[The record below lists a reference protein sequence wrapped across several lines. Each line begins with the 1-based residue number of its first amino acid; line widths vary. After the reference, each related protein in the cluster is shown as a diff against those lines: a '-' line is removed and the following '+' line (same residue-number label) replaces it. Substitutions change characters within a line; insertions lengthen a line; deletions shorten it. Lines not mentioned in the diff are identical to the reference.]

1 VLAIYNSSEL
11 VYNRLNSE
19 GKKVY
24 IMKYISAAL
33 IVLGLGIVLGAETH
47 DWFPMFAAQVALG
60 TVTLISGGLFAT
72 LIKTEED

>member
-1 VLAIYNSSEL
+1 
-11 VYNRLNSE
+11 
-19 GKKVY
+19 
-24 IMKYISAAL
+24 MKYISAAL

-47 DWFPMFAAQVALG
+47 DWFPMFAAQIALG